1 MQTFCRKKQNFLLK
15 KERPG
20 RKIPPGLC
28 SVSVGML
35 FRRLAALAQA
45 FEQEAGKA
53 VTPEQLISLPSQIGE
68 CEVYWDEKAQNIH
81 FITRNGK
88 RIQKFVIAF
97 NYKTKI
103 QGEKVNVNAFITAGN
118 IDERVLKM
126 QNMMKIK

>member
-35 FRRLAALAQA
+35 FCGLAALAQA

-103 QGEKVNVNAFITAGN
+103 QGEKVNVNAFITAGT
-118 IDERVLKM
+118 IDESAVGMHK
-126 QNMMKIK
+126 KIR